1 MDIIDFVQDICG
13 WQLSEWQIEFTRT
26 LMRSVT
32 IIGVDISR
40 VPLE

>member
-1 MDIIDFVQDICG
+1 MDIIDFVEDICG
-13 WQLSEWQIEFTRT
+13 WQLSEWQIKFTRR

-32 IIGVDISR
+32 GIGVDISR